1 MHDYHYNNY
10 IMQSFIMVL
19 QNTRYYP
26 SFIYS
31 LISLRSWPRKLLAV
45 TLATV
50 MIIFAAN
57 ISVPA
62 YPVPFTLQSLVVLL
76 IGALLGHKLGV
87 CAVLFYLLLGVVG
100 LPVFANGGNFTTLLS
115 PTAGYLLGCVVS
127 VYLAGLATER
137 GYDRRFFTGLVAFAL
152 AHQAIF
158 VVGVGYLK
166 VYCQLSFIAA
176 IKIGYWPFF
185 GFDILKFTLAT
196 VIMFMLWHYR
206 IKKY

>member
-1 MHDYHYNNY
+1 MDDYHYNNY

-31 LISLRSWPRKLLAV
+31 LISLRSWSRKLLAV

-62 YPVPFTLQSLVVLL
+62 YPVPFTLQSLAVLL
-76 IGALLGHKLGV
+76 IGALLGRKLGV
-87 CAVLFYLLLGVVG
+87 CAVLFYLLLGAIG

-115 PTAGYLLGCVVS
+115 PTAGYLFGCVVS

-137 GYDRRFFTGLVAFAL
+137 GYDRQFITGLFAFAL

-166 VYCQLSFIAA
+166 VYCHLSWIAA